1 MMVLFQLLHRLMRST
16 EPPPPRS
23 PRERTRRGRASRCR
37 HKTRAEMIASRTGC
51 RARVAEVAPPLSR
64 GRIPSEIGG
73 LSVLFNLSLG
83 NNLLQGSI
91 PDVIGTLKALEYL
104 DLSSNNL
111 SGSIHGSVEHF
122 SKLRTLKLSHNHLNG
137 SIPIELGMLV
147 NLQDLFDLSDNSF
160 EGKIP
165 SQLGSLN
172 MLENLNL
179 SQNALNGSIPSSF
192 QILLSLLSMD
202 VSYNKLEG
210 PVPRSVF
217 FEDAPIEG
225 FLHNHQLCGVVEGL
239 PSCEITQSHGQH
251 KNYKVVLLAIIP
263 ATITLVLLT
272 TVVTILRYKRKKHS
286 TGSGNDLQQTK
297 LFAIWNFDG
306 QDLYKKIVDATENFD
321 DSHCIGTGGS
331 GSVYRAELPSGEIF
345 AVKAIHPME
354 DDESFDHE
362 IDALIHIRHHNI
374 VKLFGYCS
382 ATQGRFLVY
391 EYMDKGSIAESL
403 KNKETIAELDWIR
416 RLNIIN
422 DISHALSYMHH
433 DCFEPIVHRD
443 ISSNNILLD
452 LEFRACISDF
462 GIAKILS
469 ADDSNC
475 TRLAGTKGYLAPELA
490 YSTRVTEKCDIYSFG
505 VLTLELFMGHHPG
518 DFLSSMADKTTSLK
532 DLLDIR
538 IPLPAAEVASK
549 LFKVI
554 VFAAQCIEPNPSR
567 RPTMQQAIKV
577 FTAAR
582 GPDNHVDYLHTGI
595 VIPACWS

>member
-1 MMVLFQLLHRLMRST
+1 MAGLRPVVI
-16 EPPPPRS
+16 S
-23 PRERTRRGRASRCR
+23 PT
-37 HKTRAEMIASRTGC
+37 
-51 RARVAEVAPPLSR
+51 
-64 GRIPSEIGG
+64 
-73 LSVLFNLSLG
+73 
-83 NNLLQGSI
+83 
-91 PDVIGTLKALEYL
+91 
-104 DLSSNNL
+104 
-111 SGSIHGSVEHF
+111 GSIHRSIEQC
-122 SKLRTLKLSHNHLNG
+122 SKLRSLKLSHNHLNG
-137 SIPIELGMLV
+137 NISIELGMLV
-147 NLQDLFDLSDNSF
+147 NLQDLYLSDNSF

-165 SQLGSLN
+165 SQL
-172 MLENLNL
+172 E
-179 SQNALNGSIPSSF
+179 PV
-192 QILLSLLSMD
+192 SLLSMD

-217 FEDAPIEG
+217 FEDAQTEW
-225 FLHNHQLCGVVEGL
+225 FLHNNQLCGVVKGL
-239 PSCEITQSHGQH
+239 PSCEITSREQH
-251 KNYKVVLLAIIP
+251 KNYQVVLLAIIP
-263 ATITLVLLT
+263 ATIALVLIT
-272 TVVTILRYKRKKHS
+272 TVVTILRYKRKKYS

-306 QDLYKKIVDATENFD
+306 QDLYKKIVDATENFG

-345 AVKAIHPME
+345 AVKKIHLME
-354 DDESFDHE
+354 DDESFYHE
-362 IDALIHIRHHNI
+362 IDALIHIRHRNI

-391 EYMDKGSIAESL
+391 EYMDRGSLAESL
-403 KNKETIAELDWIR
+403 KNRETIAELDWIR

-422 DISHALSYMHH
+422 DVSHALSYMHH
-433 DCFEPIVHRD
+433 DCFSPIVHRD

-490 YSTRVTEKCDIYSFG
+490 YSTRVTEKCDVYSFG

-518 DFLSSMADKTTSLK
+518 DFLSSMAEKSTSLK

-549 LFKVI
+549 VFKVI
-554 VFAAQCIEPNPSR
+554 TFAARCIEPNPSR

-577 FTAAR
+577 FTAAG
-582 GPDNHVDYLHTGI
+582 GPDNHVDHLHTGI